1 MLTLKENYLMTLR
14 GEVPEWVPRYNF
26 GPAPGSTKPV
36 ASHMFTPPFINRH
49 RDMAATGGRD
59 IWGVMYVPTESTGN
73 ALIPDNSEFIL
84 PLDKL
89 TDWRD
94 IIKAPD
100 LSGIDWETLVKKEI
114 ENSRIDRNQTAMALN
129 LHVGYF
135 QNLMAFM
142 GFEDGLMA
150 FYEEP
155 DEVKALLDYLSEFY
169 MKVAD
174 SVIDLY
180 KPDVLAFTDDTAA
193 WYSSFI
199 SADMYR
205 EFILPH
211 HEKWAKRGRERGLF
225 MTMHNCGKSEN
236 IMDMVVGM
244 GINAWEPAQTCNDL
258 DAIQKKYGNKLV
270 LMGCWDA
277 RDRLLADDVTDEE
290 IRQSV
295 RDTMNK
301 RAVGGGYCF
310 CGAYL
315 SALGDQEIARRN
327 QVVWDEVEKYG
338 STFYKQ

>member
-1 MLTLKENYLMTLR
+1 MLTEKENYLMTLR

-26 GPAPGSTKPV
+26 GPAPGATKPM
-36 ASHMFTPPFINRH
+36 ANHMFSPPLLNQH
-49 RDMAATGGRD
+49 RDSGGGRD
-59 IWGVMYVPTESTGN
+59 IWGIKYVPTESAGN

-89 TDWRD
+89 ADWRD
-94 IIKAPD
+94 IVKAPD
-100 LSGIDWETLVKKEI
+100 LSGVDWETLVKKDI
-114 ENSRIDRNQTAMALN
+114 ENSRIDRKHTAMALN

-155 DEVKALLDYLSEFY
+155 DEVKELLEYLSEFY
-169 MKVAD
+169 MQIAD

-180 KPDVLAFTDDTAA
+180 KPDVLGFTDDTAA
-193 WYSSFI
+193 WNSSFI
-199 SADMYR
+199 SAEMYK
-205 EFILPH
+205 EFIWPH

-236 IMDMVVGM
+236 VVDVWM
-244 GINAWEPAQTCNDL
+244 EAGINAWEPAQTSNNL
-258 DAIQKKYGNKLV
+258 DAIQEKYGNKLV

-295 RDTMNK
+295 RDTMDK

-315 SALGDQEIARRN
+315 SALGDDEIARRN
-327 QVVWDEVEKYG
+327 KVVWAEVEDYG
-338 STFYKQ
+338 HKFYKRK